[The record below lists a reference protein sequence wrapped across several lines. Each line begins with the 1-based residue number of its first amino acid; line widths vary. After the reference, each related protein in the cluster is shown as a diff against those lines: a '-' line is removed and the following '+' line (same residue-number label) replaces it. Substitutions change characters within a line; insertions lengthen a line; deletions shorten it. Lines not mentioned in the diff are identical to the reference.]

1 MKIDKPGKPL
11 PASPINDN
19 SSRASKGREGITS
32 APSQSGGAKVSLGST
47 ATRLHSME
55 SSMAG
60 APVADQNKVEEIKR
74 ALSEGRFQ
82 VNSGA
87 VADNLL
93 KTVKE
98 LISNR

>member
-1 MKIDKPGKPL
+1 
-11 PASPINDN
+11 
-19 SSRASKGREGITS
+19 
-32 APSQSGGAKVSLGST
+32 
-47 ATRLHSME
+47 
-55 SSMAG
+55 MAG
-60 APVADQNKVEEIKR
+60 APVADQSKVEEIKR

>member
-11 PASPINDN
+11 PASPITDIL
-19 SSRASKGREGITS
+19 SRASKGRESITS
-32 APSQSGGAKVSLGST
+32 APSQSSGAKVSLGST

-55 SSMAG
+55 SSMAS
-60 APVADQNKVEEIKR
+60 APVVDQNKVAEIKR

-82 VNSGA
+82 VNSGV